1 MEMVYA
7 GNLAPRN
14 MPMLNL
20 NDIAV
25 GQRLRV
31 EDGRVGTVRENIGD
45 GQWLEV
51 SFGGDET
58 ELVHSQDIVDLV
70 DD

>member
-1 MEMVYA
+1 
-7 GNLAPRN
+7 
-14 MPMLNL
+14 MLNL
-20 NDIAV
+20 KDIAL

-51 SFGGDET
+51 AFGGDET